1 MLARPWYK
9 SISLE
14 LCCSVRWVLRLS
26 WPAVTSTHPDTVTT
40 ALSRLPVLM
49 DGQNTNPILSCA
61 LNPLSIQ
68 RLRVAET
75 LRSSLLLF
83 EDLCPVFLLFSRVFS
98 FTFCP
103 QRVKSSRRIGCHVPA
118 LSQLEVLFKMLSRT
132 TAVWACIS
140 CQRAH
145 TPTPLV
151 LAFLRVTTCQLWR
164 RQVGGKCQVFVTFI

>member
-103 QRVKSSRRIGCHVPA
+103 QRVKSSRRMGCHVP
-118 LSQLEVLFKMLSRT
+118 
-132 TAVWACIS
+132 
-140 CQRAH
+140 
-145 TPTPLV
+145 
-151 LAFLRVTTCQLWR
+151 VTTWGAIQNA
-164 RQVGGKCQVFVTFI
+164 VTHNCSVSLHLVSKSSHTDAACLGIS